1 MSADD
6 TNARAA
12 AVMRTKM
19 GTIPKAKR
27 QAMARHA
34 AATRRGPPDWYI
46 RPDGTKPE
54 PRK

>member
-19 GTIPKAKR
+19 HTVSKAKR

-34 AATRRGPPDWYI
+34 AASRKLPAWALNTDGSKPQGRR
-46 RPDGTKPE
+46 
-54 PRK
+54 